1 MKSVLAFLAIS
12 ASLFALPA
20 TAQVNMSS
28 VYLGASVGSA
38 ERKDAC
44 GSVLAGGSCDEKD
57 TAWRLFGGYQITP
70 HFAVE
75 GGAFSLG
82 HVADA
87 SGKAK
92 LRGAYADAV
101 GRYEF
106 APRFSV
112 LGSAGVAE
120 GHFTTSQ
127 GDDNSPALKLGAGLQ
142 YDVAPRV
149 AVLAK
154 YDHYHFADAFDAKPN
169 VGAVSVGVK
178 VGF

>member
-1 MKSVLAFLAIS
+1 MNMFLNKTALAA
-12 ASLFALPA
+12 LFAFASIGAAHAEGAYVGGSLGAPDYR
-20 TAQVNMSS
+20 SS
-28 VYLGASVGSA
+28 VNGFDGDSNGAAV
-38 ERKDAC
+38 
-44 GSVLAGGSCDEKD
+44 
-57 TAWRLFGGYQITP
+57 TLFGGYQITP

-149 AVLAK
+149 ALLAK